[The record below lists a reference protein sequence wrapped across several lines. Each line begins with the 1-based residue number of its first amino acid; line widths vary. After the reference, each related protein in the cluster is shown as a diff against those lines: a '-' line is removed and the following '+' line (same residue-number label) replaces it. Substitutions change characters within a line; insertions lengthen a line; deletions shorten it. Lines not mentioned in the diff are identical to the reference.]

1 MDSPDSGITR
11 EKLKWVLI
19 VQGVLGLLLGVT
31 MILVPGVGVRAQNL
45 TLLNVSYDP
54 KRERLRPGR
63 PW

>member
-45 TLLNVSYDP
+45 TLLNVS
-54 KRERLRPGR
+54 
-63 PW
+63 